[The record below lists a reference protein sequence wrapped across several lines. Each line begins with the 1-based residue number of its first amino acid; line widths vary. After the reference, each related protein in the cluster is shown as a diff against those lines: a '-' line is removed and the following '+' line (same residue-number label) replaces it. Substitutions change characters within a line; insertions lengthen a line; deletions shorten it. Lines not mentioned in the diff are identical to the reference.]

1 MKKTHYIMLA
11 ALLLLAACNT
21 EEKNKNQSTNEQV
34 KENVEENPKE
44 DTEEKPD
51 ESKEVPTKEDT
62 EEKLNEQSQEN
73 QPQETPQPIT
83 ADQVKEII
91 NYIGVGEGD
100 QLSNVSFVN
109 GEIKAT
115 IALAPNE
122 MVPAKDMAVNR
133 YSQLSDELLNHEG
146 WDILTIV
153 YPSIGTIS
161 MNRNEKETNGFGD
174 YFPTMVI
181 EEKLK

>member
-1 MKKTHYIMLA
+1 MKNILYILLT
-11 ALLLLAACNT
+11 ALLLLAACNA
-21 EEKNKNQSTNEQV
+21 EEPNNNQSTDEPV
-34 KENVEENPKE
+34 KEEVE
-44 DTEEKPD
+44 DTTEEKPD
-51 ESKEVPTKEDT
+51 ESEEESVKNDT

-83 ADQVKEII
+83 EDQVKEII
-91 NYIGVGEGD
+91 NDIGVGEGD

-161 MNRNEKETNGFGD
+161 MNRNEKETNEFGD

-181 EEKLK
+181 EERLK

>member
-1 MKKTHYIMLA
+1 MRKTIYILMA
-11 ALLLLAACNT
+11 ALLLLAACNA
-21 EEKNKNQSTNEQV
+21 EEPSPNQSTNQPV
-34 KENVEENPKE
+34 KEEAEDTPKE
-44 DTEEKPD
+44 E
-51 ESKEVPTKEDT
+51 T

-91 NYIGVGEGD
+91 NYIGIGEGD

-161 MNRNEKETNGFGD
+161 MNRNEKETNEFGD